1 MIEIFK
7 FNTYSNNFH
16 ALFKFQKL
24 YIQNIIFIYIFLHYI
39 FIIIFIYIYFKIN
52 SNNRFMKKRIE

>member
-24 YIQNIIFIYIFLHYI
+24 YIQNIIFIYISSYL
-39 FIIIFIYIYFKIN
+39 FIYISRLIQ
-52 SNNRFMKKRIE
+52 IIDL